1 MAGALQLIERV
12 VIDRLFSAV
21 VPLSGIQKMGQFFSA
36 LSIAF
41 LVAGLV
47 FLLYGAHTWLSLHY
61 GQGIAAIATGIMS
74 LALSVII
81 AGILFAIIHQQK
93 IRAKK
98 LRKEVTDKIQ
108 SSLSTLEHELSDPV
122 REHPKT
128 ALIIASCLGFLAED
142 QLFDLNNSNQK
153 GNSHENQ

>member
-1 MAGALQLIERV
+1 MPSALQLIERV

-47 FLLYGAHTWLSLHY
+47 FLIYGAHTWLSLHY
-61 GQGIAAIATGIMS
+61 GTATAATVTGIIS
-74 LALSVII
+74 LALSGII
-81 AGILFAIIHQQK
+81 AGIIFAIIHQQK

-98 LRKEVTDKIQ
+98 LRKEVTDKMQ
-108 SSLSTLEHELSDPV
+108 SSLAMLEHELSDPV
-122 REHPKT
+122 RENPKT
-128 ALIIASCLGFLAED
+128 ALVIASFLGALAED
-142 QLFDLNNSNQK
+142 RFFEHQRK
-153 GNSHENQ
+153 M